1 MKRVASIG
9 PGSSSRDHRAEID
22 LLGEHVTMEKI
33 GTDGD
38 LRRARALFLQ
48 LDGSVDAFG
57 LANMDLHLRAGH
69 RSYSVRDARKLVEGL
84 TMTPV
89 VDGDGIKQSWEPWLI
104 LEYLPRFGVNLH
116 GRRVMLVSSV
126 DRYPLAEALV
136 AAGAEVLFGDLMFGS
151 GLPVPLRS
159 LRSVQALGRVLLPV
173 TARLPFRWLYPIG
186 ERQTEM
192 RPRHGHFYGW
202 AEVIAGDYH
211 YIRRSMPEDLSG
223 KTVITQ
229 TITPRDVEDLRD
241 RGVHLLVTDF
251 GPISGRSFATNVM
264 QAAVVALLGR
274 HPDQIAPG
282 EYRETLLRAGI
293 RPRLE
298 WLQEGR

>member
-1 MKRVASIG
+1 MKRVVSIG
-9 PGSSSRDHRAEID
+9 PGSSTRDHRVAID
-22 LLGEHVTMEKI
+22 LLGEHMTMEKI

-38 LRRARALFLQ
+38 LRRARALFRE
-48 LDGSVDAFG
+48 LDGSADAFG
-57 LANMDLHLRAGH
+57 LANMDLHLTAG
-69 RSYSVRDARKLVEGL
+69 RWSYAVGDARKLVEGV
-84 TMTPV
+84 TRTPV
-89 VDGDGIKQSWEPWLI
+89 VDGSGIKMSWEPWMI
-104 LEYLPRFGVNLH
+104 LEYLPRSGVDIS

-159 LRSVQALGRVLLPV
+159 LASVEALGRLLLPI

-186 ERQTEM
+186 ERQTEV
-192 RPRHGHFYGW
+192 RPRHSRFYAW
-202 AEVIAGDYH
+202 ADIIAGDYH
-211 YIRRSMPEDLSG
+211 YIRRSMPRDLSG

-229 TITPRDVEDLRD
+229 TITQHDVEDLRE

-274 HPDQIAPG
+274 HPDQIEPDK
-282 EYRETLLRAGI
+282 YRETLLRAGV

-298 WLQEGR
+298 WLQDGR